1 MAEAEGGGMYTHEA
15 MTYLARSV
23 SSPVVGYLAVRFL
36 LRFLVNHSLRIFA
49 CYRLALAAA
58 VAALLYSG

>member
-1 MAEAEGGGMYTHEA
+1 MYTHEA